1 MIRKKAILLGL
12 GLATLLSINACNDDT
27 EPVQEGETQLRFNL
41 TDAPANYNA
50 VYIDLQGVE
59 VKVGDTASSGWLSL
73 NTPSGIYNLLDFQ
86 NGLDTLIGTGSVPA
100 GRLNQIRLLL
110 GPNNSVVTDTDS
122 TELKV
127 PSGQQSG
134 LKLLVNYDLQA
145 GLVYEFSLDFDAHRS
160 IVKKGNGN
168 YSLKPVIRVFT
179 TNTTGSITGFVAPD
193 SVLTGIL
200 AHNLN
205 GDSASTIADTNT
217 GYFLLAGLPAGSYTV
232 EFSPQSPYSFQ
243 DTTNIAVSVGQVT
256 NLDTISL

>member
-1 MIRKKAILLGL
+1 MKLRKTILLGL
-12 GLATLLSINACNDDT
+12 GLATFLSFTACNEDT
-27 EPVQEGETQLRFNL
+27 EPAQEGEAQLRFNL
-41 TDAPANYNA
+41 TDAPANYQA

-73 NTPSGIYNLLDFQ
+73 NVQSGIYNLLDFQ

-100 GRLNQIRLLL
+100 GRLGQIRLLL
-110 GPNNSVVTDTDS
+110 GPDNSLVTDTDS
-122 TELKV
+122 LGLQI

-160 IVKKGNGN
+160 IVQRGNGS
-168 YSLKPVIRVFT
+168 YLLKPVIRVFT
-179 TNTTGSITGFVAPD
+179 TNSTGSITGFVKPD
-193 SVLTGIL
+193 SVLTSIL
-200 AHNLN
+200 AHNNN
-205 GDSASTIADTNT
+205 GDSASTVADTNS

-232 EFSPQSPYSFQ
+232 EFSPQAPFSFS
-243 DTTNIAVSVGQVT
+243 DTTNIPVNVGQVT